1 MAKKCKSAKAR
12 EKMYEGANKSSQKL
26 PKEVRKRQREVQR
39 QQKRK

>member
-26 PKEVRKRQREVQR
+26 PKEVRKRQKPVQR
-39 QQKRK
+39 QMKKR